1 MGRGR
6 YAHVFQGT
14 NCKNKERVAI
24 KVLLPVKPIKIKR
37 EYHFLSTLKHPN
49 IIRMVDVVKCPHLRT
64 ASLVMEMFE
73 QEDFRELY
81 PKLEL
86 GDIRCYMKQLL

>member
-1 MGRGR
+1 MGVLLHPTSELEQYSISHKIGRGR

-14 NCKNKERVAI
+14 NSKNKEKVVI
-24 KVLLPVKPIKIKR
+24 KVLLPIKPLKIKR

-49 IIRMVDVVKCPHLRT
+49 IIKLVDVVKCSHLRT

-73 QEDFRELY
+73 H
-81 PKLEL
+81 
-86 GDIRCYMKQLL
+86 